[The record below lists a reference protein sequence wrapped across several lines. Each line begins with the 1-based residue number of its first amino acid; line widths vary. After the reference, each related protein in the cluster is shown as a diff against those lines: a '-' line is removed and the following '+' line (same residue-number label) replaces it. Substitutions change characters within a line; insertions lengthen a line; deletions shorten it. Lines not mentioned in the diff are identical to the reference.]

1 MKDVNIFLAFSA
13 GVLSFLSPC
22 ALSLM
27 PGYLGYLMGLNKD
40 EGKDINKKSIMVKAF
55 LFVIGF
61 TLVFTLMGLTITSI
75 GRFLVFNKKVL
86 TQVGGVFVIILGIQ
100 TMGISRLKVFKKEK
114 KAIKINFRKREF
126 GPFIL
131 GVAFAAGWT
140 PCISVISSSIAIYAS
155 NAESFTKGVI
165 LLIFYSI
172 GLAVPF
178 LLSALLLTRAQEK
191 FILMK
196 KYSKGISIV
205 SGILLI
211 IMGLLLFFD
220 KFEQIN
226 SIF

>member
-40 EGKDINKKSIMVKAF
+40 EGKDINKKNIMGKAF
-55 LFVIGF
+55 LFVLGF
-61 TLVFTLMGLTITSI
+61 TLVFILMGLTLTSI
-75 GRFLVFNKKVL
+75 GRFLVSNKKVL
-86 TQVGGVFVIILGIQ
+86 SQSGGVLVIILGIH
-100 TMGISRLKVFKKEK
+100 TMGVLNLKMFKREK
-114 KAIKINFRKREF
+114 RVININFRKREF

-140 PCISVISSSIAIYAS
+140 PCISAISSSIAIYAS
-155 NAESFTKGVI
+155 NADTFGKGVI

-196 KYSKGISIV
+196 KYSKIISIV
-205 SGILLI
+205 SGVLLI

>member
-27 PGYLGYLMGLNKD
+27 PGYLGYLMGLNRD
-40 EGKDINKKSIMVKAF
+40 EGEDINKKSIMGKAF
-55 LFVIGF
+55 LFVLGF

-75 GRFLVFNKKVL
+75 GRFFVSNKKVL
-86 TQVGGVFVIILGIQ
+86 AQVGGIFVIALGIQ
-100 TMGISRLKVFKKEK
+100 TMGIFNLKIFKKEK
-114 KAIKINFRKREF
+114 RVFKINFRKREF
-126 GPFIL
+126 GPFVL

-165 LLIFYSI
+165 LLIAYSI

-211 IMGLLLFFD
+211 IMGLLLFYD